1 MPRRIFLRW
10 TERLAAL
17 ALLVA
22 AGGAYA
28 GSWQPP
34 LDEALK
40 TAAARHAP
48 VLIEFHAPWCYSC
61 YYMQRNV
68 LNGAEWDKLRR
79 QVVLVDLDTDA
90 PEGAYWQQQLQAR
103 GLPSY
108 VMLDE
113 NGEELGRVLGE
124 QVRSEFY
131 RQVEAILGRADTL
144 VELSARVKDGGAAS
158 LKAAHDVLKTWY
170 ARDDADGGLAWLAG
184 LSPPVQAA
192 LEKDTRARAWI
203 ARLHLMQAAQA
214 GKAQQCATLAPPV
227 LAGDLGCE
235 RAYELDRVME
245 CTAALPAADKTR
257 LLAAQKPVM
266 THQLYGQVFIAK
278 PGCADARSIVLTT
291 ADLDKNL
298 GYSQAESDVLD
309 QAIADTRQRLGGNL
323 RKDRNLADN
332 LRVFLERAGKTEEL
346 ELLYPKLI
354 AAWPDDY
361 VYYYRFG
368 HMLAVR
374 GQFQQALIYLQQAAL
389 RSYGVNRLEVAE
401 QRTVVLLKLNRGD
414 DARQVV
420 ADALKVNGPWFP
432 EQAARLKA
440 LVP

>member
-1 MPRRIFLRW
+1 MRPRTFLRW

-17 ALLVA
+17 ALLAA
-22 AGGAYA
+22 AGAHA
-28 GSWQPP
+28 DNWQPP

-40 TAAARHAP
+40 TAASRHVP
-48 VLIEFHAPWCYSC
+48 VLVEFHAPWCYSC

-79 QVVLVDLDTDA
+79 QVLLVDLDADA

-103 GLPSY
+103 GLPTY
-108 VMLDE
+108 VVLDE
-113 NGEELGRVLGE
+113 KGEELGRVLGE
-124 QVRSEFY
+124 QVRGEFY
-131 RQVEAILGRADTL
+131 RQIDAILARSGTFATL
-144 VELSARVKDGGAAS
+144 AERVRDGGGAS
-158 LKAAHDVLKTWY
+158 VKAAHEVLRTYY
-170 ARDDADGGLAWLAG
+170 ARLDADGGLAWFAG
-184 LSPPVQAA
+184 LPEAAQAM
-192 LEKDTRARAWI
+192 LEKDARTRLWLE
-203 ARLHLMQAAQA
+203 RLRLMQAAQG
-214 GKAQQCATLAPPV
+214 GKAVQCAALAPAV
-227 LAGDLGCE
+227 LAGELGCD
-235 RAYELDRVME
+235 RAYELDRVMQ
-245 CTAALPAADKTR
+245 CTAGLPPAEKSR

-266 THQLYGQVFIAK
+266 THQLYGQVFIAH

-291 ADLDKNL
+291 AELDRNL
-298 GYSQAESDVLD
+298 GYAKAESDVLD

-323 RKDRNLADN
+323 KKDRNLADN

-368 HMLAVR
+368 RMLAAR
-374 GQFQQALIYLQQAAL
+374 GQYPQALIYLQQAAP

-401 QRTVVLLKLNRGD
+401 QRAQVLLKLNRGD

-420 ADALKVNGPWFP
+420 ADALKVNGSWFP
-432 EQAARLKA
+432 EQAAKLKA
-440 LVP
+440 LIP